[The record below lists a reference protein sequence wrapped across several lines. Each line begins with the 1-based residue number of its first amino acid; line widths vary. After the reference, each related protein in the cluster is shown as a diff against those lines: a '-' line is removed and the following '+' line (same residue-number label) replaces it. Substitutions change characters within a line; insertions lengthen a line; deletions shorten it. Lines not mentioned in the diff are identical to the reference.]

1 MCVLGLGVHSSLCPH
16 RHGLTEAGKA
26 LENHGIQ
33 ALTTTPALVSTAP
46 GSTST
51 LDAGSFLLLAPGNP
65 HLAVWVSSSPLWVI
79 LGFSAPAAPLCSPAE
94 LLTHL
99 KHSGASTPSLNLSG
113 LCHMLLSLCF
123 MTFN

>member
-65 HLAVWVSSSPLWVI
+65 HLGCVGFLFSPLGYFGV
-79 LGFSAPAAPLCSPAE
+79 LSSCCSPLQPCRAA
-94 LLTHL
+94 H
-99 KHSGASTPSLNLSG
+99 TPQTQRGFHTESEFIWALSYAA
-113 LCHMLLSLCF
+113 LIVFYDL
-123 MTFN
+123 